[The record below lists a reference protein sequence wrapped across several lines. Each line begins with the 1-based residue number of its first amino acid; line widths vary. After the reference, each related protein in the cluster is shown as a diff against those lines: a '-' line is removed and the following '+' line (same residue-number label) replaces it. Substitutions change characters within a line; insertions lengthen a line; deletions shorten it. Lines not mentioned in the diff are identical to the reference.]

1 MGKEVMRMTDYR
13 EGYEFYRQVCEEHG
27 LEPINFHYYIL
38 NLSQEQLDAYN
49 KQAKSTGGSIEYE
62 VS

>member
-1 MGKEVMRMTDYR
+1 MRMIDYR
-13 EGYEFYRQVCEEHG
+13 EGYEFYRHICEKHG

-38 NLSQEQLDAYN
+38 NLSQEQLNAYN
-49 KQAKSTGGSIEYE
+49 EHAKTSGGSIEYE